1 MYKLKLQIGEFSK
14 LSNVSVKT
22 LRHYEKMGLLRPFEV
37 DESSGY
43 RYYQVSQLQ
52 DMLTIRNLKEVGFS
66 LEEIGELMDSD
77 SQMPGPDLLLAKIR
91 QTEAQLKQLV
101 LRRNR
106 LQSMVDSQQKYKDME
121 EITIQALPAITVAS
135 YRGVIA
141 SYDKLGDLCVN
152 VIGPEMMRLGCEC
165 PEPGYCFTIE
175 HQKEY
180 KDLDLNL
187 DLDGNVDIDIEYC
200 EQVVEPKQDSDL
212 IKFKQLPAVPAAVC
226 IKCYGPYERL
236 YQHYVDAFAYI
247 AQKGYKIVGSPRAN
261 YVDGIWNQSDPE
273 KWLTIV
279 QIPVEQVQETKLNAT
294 NRLKLYCCPKCGEV
308 AVTYGHA
315 SLTCCSSPLQP
326 IPIKKAEQHEKPTI
340 SEVDGDQLLEF
351 NNPMTKDFY
360 IAAVVFERYDRVE
373 VVRLFPEQEAS
384 VRVPMLAGAK
394 VFVVYRQQDSVWG
407 VRL

>member
-22 LRHYEKMGLLRPFEV
+22 LRHYEKMGLLRPYEV

-66 LEEIGELMDSD
+66 LEEIGDLMDSD
-77 SQMPGPDLLLAKIR
+77 SQVPGSDLLLAKIR

-106 LQSMVDSQQKYKDME
+106 LQSMVDSQQKYKNME
-121 EITIQALPAITVAS
+121 DITIQALPAITVAS

-141 SYDKLGDLCVN
+141 SYDKLGELCVN
-152 VIGPEMMRLGCEC
+152 VIGPEMMRLGCQC
-165 PEPGYCFTIE
+165 PEPGYCFTFE

-180 KDLDLNL
+180 RDH
-187 DLDGNVDIDIEYC
+187 DIDIEYC
-200 EQVVEPKQDSDL
+200 EQVIEAKQDSD
-212 IKFKQLPAVPAAVC
+212 IIRFKQLPAVPAAVC

-247 AQKGYKIVGSPRAN
+247 AQKGYKIAGNPRAN

-279 QIPVEQVQETKLNAT
+279 QIPVEQVPQVKLNAT
-294 NRLKLYCCPKCGEV
+294 NRLKLYCCPVCGELT
-308 AVTYGHA
+308 VTYGQA
-315 SLTCCSSPLQP
+315 SLACCNSPLQP

-340 SEVDGDQLLEF
+340 SEVDGEQLLEF

-360 IAAVVFERYDRVE
+360 IAAVVFDRYDRVE
-373 VVRLFPEQEAS
+373 VVRLFPEQEAL

-394 VFVVYRQQDSVWG
+394 VYVVYRQQDSVWG

>member
-22 LRHYEKMGLLRPFEV
+22 LRHYEKMGLLRPYEV

-66 LEEIGELMDSD
+66 LEEIGDLMDSD
-77 SQMPGPDLLLAKIR
+77 SQVPGSDLLLAKIR

-106 LQSMVDSQQKYKDME
+106 LQSMVDSQQKYKNME
-121 EITIQALPAITVAS
+121 DITIQALPAITVAS

-141 SYDKLGDLCVN
+141 SYDKLGELCVN
-152 VIGPEMMRLGCEC
+152 VIGPEMMRLGCQC
-165 PEPGYCFTIE
+165 PEPGYCFTFE

-180 KDLDLNL
+180 RDH
-187 DLDGNVDIDIEYC
+187 DIDIEYC
-200 EQVVEPKQDSDL
+200 EQVIEAKQDSD
-212 IKFKQLPAVPAAVC
+212 IIRFKQLPAVPAAVC

-247 AQKGYKIVGSPRAN
+247 AQKGYKIAGNPRAN

-279 QIPVEQVQETKLNAT
+279 QIPVEQVPQVKLNAT
-294 NRLKLYCCPKCGEV
+294 NRLKLYCCPVCGEL
-308 AVTYGHA
+308 AVTYGQA
-315 SLTCCSSPLQP
+315 SLACCNSPLQP

-340 SEVDGDQLLEF
+340 SEVDGEQLLEF

-373 VVRLFPEQEAS
+373 VVRLFPEQEAL
-384 VRVPMLAGAK
+384 VRVPMLVGAK
-394 VFVVYRQQDSVWG
+394 VYVVYRQQDSVWG

>member
-1 MYKLKLQIGEFSK
+1 M
-14 LSNVSVKT
+14 
-22 LRHYEKMGLLRPFEV
+22 
-37 DESSGY
+37 
-43 RYYQVSQLQ
+43 
-52 DMLTIRNLKEVGFS
+52 
-66 LEEIGELMDSD
+66 
-77 SQMPGPDLLLAKIR
+77 
-91 QTEAQLKQLV
+91 
-101 LRRNR
+101 
-106 LQSMVDSQQKYKDME
+106 
-121 EITIQALPAITVAS
+121 
-135 YRGVIA
+135 
-141 SYDKLGDLCVN
+141 
-152 VIGPEMMRLGCEC
+152 
-165 PEPGYCFTIE
+165 
-175 HQKEY
+175 
-180 KDLDLNL
+180 
-187 DLDGNVDIDIEYC
+187 
-200 EQVVEPKQDSDL
+200 
-212 IKFKQLPAVPAAVC
+212 
-226 IKCYGPYERL
+226 

-247 AQKGYKIVGSPRAN
+247 AQKGYKIVGNPRAN

-340 SEVDGDQLLEF
+340 SEVDGEQLLEF

-360 IAAVVFERYDRVE
+360 IAAVVFDRYDRVE

-384 VRVPMLAGAK
+384 VHVPMLAGAK